1 MLDVGISVRDV
12 EIDVISVLVNMLDVG
27 ISVID
32 VKIDV
37 ISVLVNMLDVVICEE
52 VVEESSNVDD

>member
-1 MLDVGISVRDV
+1 
-12 EIDVISVLVNMLDVG
+12 MLDVG

-32 VKIDV
+32 LKIDV
-37 ISVLVNMLDVVICEE
+37 LSGIVDKRVVICEE